1 MNEKQAIIDLI
12 IEEIKKQT
20 TPSFL
25 AAIQTLKEHGI
36 INLKMESMPMTK
48 K

>member
-1 MNEKQAIIDLI
+1 MNEKQAIIELI

-25 AAIQTLKEHGI
+25 DAVKTLKEKEL
-36 INLKMESMPMTK
+36 INNNKEVIL
-48 K
+48 